1 MRAWVQALSEPAAGH
16 SLIIVR
22 ITLAETVAAI
32 IRRERG
38 GTITPKDVAT
48 ALADFQLDFARQ
60 YFIIEVSAPLVD
72 LAASLA
78 RKHGLR
84 AMTPCCSRRRWTPN
98 PASPG

>member
-32 IRRERG
+32 TRRERG